1 MVQKPSQ
8 VELLI
13 SLLVRFPQICRVHYE
28 PQSSSLRL
36 VFLTWGAN
44 LRGFPD
50 FVKTFKTHVAA
61 FHNLKQEQSR
71 RVSLKKTEH
80 NTFALVEVL
89 RDVESLSLEELNLM
103 IQLIRDHYGEA
114 LIEEGPEVEEDDEF
128 EYNALIESV
137 LSSVFLGEEQL
148 TGFREN
154 GRVLV
159 FSTPLA
165 GVGKS

>member
-1 MVQKPSQ
+1 MAQKPSQ

-28 PQSSSLRL
+28 PQGAFLRF
-36 VFLTWGAN
+36 VFLAWEEDS
-44 LRGFPD
+44 RSFPA
-50 FVKTFKTHVAA
+50 FAASFRSHVAA
-61 FHNLKQEQSR
+61 FHKLKQEQSHL
-71 RVSLKKTEH
+71 VSLKKTEH
-80 NTFALVEVL
+80 NTFVLLEVA
-89 RDVESLSLEELNLM
+89 RDVASLSLEELNLM
-103 IQLIRDHYGEA
+103 IQLMQDHYGEA
-114 LIEEGPEVEEDDEF
+114 LIKEGPDVEEEDQF
-128 EYNALIESV
+128 EYNALIEAV
-137 LSSVFLGEEQL
+137 LSSVFFGEEQL